1 MAQGTIDTAFMHC
14 ITLNVTENK
23 TRTGII
29 HQSRRGALCL
39 KTRFSLTEKM
49 RKNTQIGFKNAKIF
63 TPEEVSQCRKTERVH
78 PKASFQKMKQGKT
91 KDETLLKTKVAKK
104 KSFRLVKICKH

>member
-49 RKNTQIGFKNAKIF
+49 RK
-63 TPEEVSQCRKTERVH
+63 
-78 PKASFQKMKQGKT
+78 
-91 KDETLLKTKVAKK
+91 
-104 KSFRLVKICKH
+104 KHTNWL